1 MSRIVTLDKLEENF
15 FKELSELSP
24 DEQKEVR
31 YHVNELPWRRY
42 WRNHFDT
49 ISKIKKGWRRQHLPA
64 HMRWGD
70 HPVPSDTAP
79 DSDPETWLSNSLGKE
94 DSCDSDDALGAYCKS
109 WYKHLF
115 VDLKKY
121 LLQKYVP
128 EMSDADAQRAAI
140 ELLDEVPEI
149 ARNARKDGS
158 VHTFEENVLHQ
169 IHIMDTLIKNGL
181 LSWFNDR
188 GLLSMYKLN
197 RPYEN
202 VANYVVMNEYGLS
215 DWDKIYPLLG
225 NTDVDHYRGH
235 SEQLAKLLKILNKM
249 QKPASHH
256 ALTVKKSVGGR
267 GRKLK
272 QKSQKSKK

>member
-1 MSRIVTLDKLEENF
+1 MSRIVPLKELEEDFLKKLN
-15 FKELSELSP
+15 ELSP
-24 DEQKEVR
+24 KEKTNVKD
-31 YHVNELPWRRY
+31 HVNELPWRHY
-42 WRNHFDT
+42 WRNHLGT

-64 HMRWGD
+64 PMRWAPMRWGI
-70 HPVPSDTAP
+70 PLPSEPAP

-94 DSCDSDDALGAYCKS
+94 DSCHSGALGKYCKN
-109 WYKHLF
+109 WHKHLF

-128 EMSDADAQRAAI
+128 AMSDADAQRAAI
-140 ELLDEVPEI
+140 ELLEEVAEI
-149 ARNARKDGS
+149 ARKDRS
-158 VHTFEENVLHQ
+158 MYTVEENVLHQ
-169 IHIMDTLIKNGL
+169 IHIMDEQIKNGL
-181 LSWFNDR
+181 LRWFHDR
-188 GLLSMYKLN
+188 GLLSMYKPN

-202 VANYVVMNEYGLS
+202 VANYVVINEYGLS

-225 NTDVDHYRGH
+225 NTDVDHYTGH